1 MEENTITAF
10 DDILQL
16 YNNGG
21 GLSRLGLIYWHAKA
35 KKTQA
40 KVIFTV
46 SKIKLYYSL
55 TQQTFLYQES

>member
-16 YNNGG
+16 YNNGDR
-21 GLSRLGLIYWHAKA
+21 SRLGLIDWHAKA

-40 KVIFTV
+40 KVIFSV